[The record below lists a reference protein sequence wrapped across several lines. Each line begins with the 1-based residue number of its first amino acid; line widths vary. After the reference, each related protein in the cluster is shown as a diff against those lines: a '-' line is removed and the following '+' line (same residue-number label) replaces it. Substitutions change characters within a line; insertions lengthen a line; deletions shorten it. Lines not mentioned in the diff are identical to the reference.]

1 MKRLKEGQ
9 IFHVFNKSIANYP
22 IFKDLKNSERFI
34 KVLDY
39 YNNQSIDW
47 SLSRYL
53 IINKEDFLPKLLT
66 EKNGALL
73 KFLAYCIMP
82 DHYHILVKVLKD
94 NILSKYINN
103 VENSFTRFFNIKF
116 KRKGPLWE
124 SRFKAVLIR
133 TSNQLIHVT
142 RYIHLN
148 PTSSS
153 LVDSP
158 KDWIFSSFNDYLDKD
173 ILKNYLKEIS
183 IDEPLLYQKFCE
195 DNIDYQRKLK
205 KIKKLIFD

>member
-1 MKRLKEGQ
+1 MKRFKEGQ

-94 NILSKYINN
+94 NILSKYIND

-133 TSNQLIHVT
+133 TDNQLLHVT